1 MTDELDE
8 LEKKLRFSIEYSKS
22 VSNAVSYIIAARKL
36 ASSES
41 WEPAHNILR
50 LAIEELQAAN
60 DMVFDAK
67 LSEKEGDA

>member
-8 LEKKLRFSIEYSKS
+8 LEKKLRFSKEYSKS

-36 ASSES
+36 ANSES

-67 LSEKEGDA
+67 LSEKDVDA